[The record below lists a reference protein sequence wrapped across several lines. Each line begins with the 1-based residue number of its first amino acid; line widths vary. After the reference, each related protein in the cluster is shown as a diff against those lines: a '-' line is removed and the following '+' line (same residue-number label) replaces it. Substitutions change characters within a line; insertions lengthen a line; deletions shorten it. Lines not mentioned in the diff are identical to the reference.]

1 MTRILK
7 VVSLICFFGFDFGH
21 AAYRSYYLIDAGS
34 SVIAHLGGTITGVL
48 LGFIVLKDVNVER
61 WEKLLKVG
69 YASFFMVL
77 PLLMFMLLKVVYAS
91 NFFFAI
97 VIFIVIVIVFEG
109 GVCLKLLLLDG
120 SCLWSESDW
129 ISESSWTHLKSDVC
143 HGCCGL
149 LLKEYHKY
157 WVLES
162 VPIGL
167 FCSFVYLC
175 SFRKRLADAL
185 LS

>member
-61 WEKLLKVG
+61 WEK
-69 YASFFMVL
+69 
-77 PLLMFMLLKVVYAS
+77 LLKVVYAS

>member
-61 WEKLLKVG
+61 WEKLLKV
-69 YASFFMVL
+69 
-77 PLLMFMLLKVVYAS
+77 VYSS
-91 NFFFAI
+91 NFFFTI
-97 VIFIVIVIVFEG
+97 LILIFNVILFEG
-109 GVCLKLLLLDG
+109 GLCLKLLLPDG
-120 SCLWSESDW
+120 SCLWSESDR
-129 ISESSWTHLKSDVC
+129 ISESSWAHLKSDVC

-157 WVLES
+157 WVLEK
-162 VPIGL
+162 
-167 FCSFVYLC
+167 CSHWTVL
-175 SFRKRLADAL
+175 
-185 LS
+185 